1 MTPTGGTRG
10 PYPPNV
16 DPARLRLLRRCAM
29 LGALLVAAVIG
40 LSAFMRL
47 SASGL
52 DCPTWPSCYGEAL
65 QRAQAGM
72 APATTPSEGV
82 ALARMAHRLLAM
94 ALLPLAL
101 LLAFAGLT
109 VRPQPWRGRWHTL
122 AALALIVFLAA
133 LGRATADARL
143 PIVTIGNLLG
153 GFVLFALFW
162 RMAALATTTQPPVLR
177 WRMWPLLALLA
188 LVIEITLGAM
198 VSGGYAAL
206 SCLSLTD
213 CANAWSQPL
222 ATLDPWRE
230 PRFTTLATPIHAE
243 GALSH
248 VLHRYAALICTVL
261 LCAAALSLRRDG
273 RTREALAM
281 VALTA
286 LAVALGIASVTA
298 GMPLFVVLL
307 HNLASALL
315 LAVTVNA
322 VRGADAISR

>member
-1 MTPTGGTRG
+1 MTPASGTGGAF
-10 PYPPNV
+10 PPNV
-16 DPARLRLLRRCAM
+16 DLSRLKLLRRCAV

-47 SASGL
+47 TASGL

-72 APATTPSEGV
+72 APTTPPSDGV
-82 ALARMAHRLLAM
+82 ALARIAHRLLAV

-122 AALALIVFLAA
+122 AALALIVFLAV

-143 PIVTIGNLLG
+143 PIITIGNLLG

-162 RMAALATTTQPPVLR
+162 RMATLAAATQPPVLR

-213 CANAWSQPL
+213 CANAWSQPF

-230 PRFTTLATPIHAE
+230 PRFTTLATPIHPE
-243 GALSH
+243 GALLH
-248 VLHRYAALICTVL
+248 VLHRCVALLCTVL
-261 LCAAALSLRRDG
+261 LCVAALSLRRDG
-273 RTREALAM
+273 RTREALAL

-286 LAVALGIASVTA
+286 VAVALGIASVTA

-307 HNLASALL
+307 HNLSSALL